1 MRDPSTPLGAG
12 LMATRPVIPAM
23 SAGAIRAVRALEER
37 VLTLPQVPIETRHV
51 LHAGMYART
60 VCIPAGVLITGAH
73 ITIPTLLIVSGHAT
87 LFIGEDDAELQGYA
101 VVPASA
107 GRKQA
112 IYAHRDT
119 LLTMLF
125 PTAARTVEEAE
136 EEFTDE
142 PERLGSRRAPTHA
155 TATGE

>member
-1 MRDPSTPLGAG
+1 MLDVV
-12 LMATRPVIPAM
+12 ATRPVIPAM
-23 SAGAIRAVRALEER
+23 SAQAIRAVRALEER
-37 VLTLPQVPIETRHV
+37 VLTLPQVPIETRHL

-60 VCIPAGVLITGAH
+60 ICVPAGVLITGAH

-87 LFIGEDDAELQGYA
+87 LFIGGEDVELKGYA
-101 VVPASA
+101 VIPASA

-112 IYAHRDT
+112 IYAHADT

-125 PTAARTVEEAE
+125 PTTARTVEEAE
-136 EEFTDE
+136 QEFTDE
-142 PERLGSRRAPTHA
+142 PDRLGSRRAPNHV

>member
-1 MRDPSTPLGAG
+1 MREPAAPLGAG
-12 LMATRPVIPAM
+12 LIATRPVIPAM

-37 VLTLPQVPIETRHV
+37 VLALPQVPIETRHV

-60 VCIPAGVLITGAH
+60 ICIPAGVLITGAH
-73 ITIPTLLIVSGHAT
+73 ITIATLLIVSGHAT
-87 LFIGEDDAELQGYA
+87 LFIGGEDVELAGYA

-112 IYAHRDT
+112 IYAHADT

-125 PTAARTVEEAE
+125 ATAAPSVEQAE
-136 EEFTDE
+136 QEFTDE
-142 PERLGSRRAPTHA
+142 PGRLASRRAANHVT
-155 TATGE
+155 TTGE

>member
-1 MRDPSTPLGAG
+1 MLDLI
-12 LMATRPVIPAM
+12 ATRPVIPAM
-23 SAGAIRAVRALEER
+23 SAQAIRAVRALEER
-37 VLTLPQVPIETRHV
+37 VLALPQVPIETRHV

-60 VCIPAGVLITGAH
+60 ICVPAGVLLTGAH

-87 LFIGEDDAELQGYA
+87 LFVGAEDVELAGYA

-112 IYAHRDT
+112 IYAHADT

-125 PTAARTVEEAE
+125 PTRAATVAAAE
-136 EEFTDE
+136 QEFTDE
-142 PERLGSRRAPTHA
+142 AGALFSRSGANHVTI
-155 TATGE
+155 TGE

>member
-1 MRDPSTPLGAG
+1 MRELI
-12 LMATRPVIPAM
+12 ATRPVIPAM
-23 SAGAIRAVRALEER
+23 SAQAIRAVRALEER
-37 VLTLPQVPIETRHV
+37 VLSLPQVKIETRHV

-60 VCIPAGVLITGAH
+60 VCVPAGVLITGAH

-87 LFIGEDDAELQGYA
+87 LFIGGEDVELKGYA

-112 IYAHRDT
+112 IYAHADT

-136 EEFTDE
+136 QEFTDE
-142 PERLGSRRAPTHA
+142 PERLCSRGAPNHVT
-155 TATGE
+155 TTGE

>member
-1 MRDPSTPLGAG
+1 MLDVV
-12 LMATRPVIPAM
+12 ATRPVIPAM
-23 SAGAIRAVRALEER
+23 SSQAIRAVRALEER

-60 VCIPAGVLITGAH
+60 ICVPAGVLITGAH

-87 LFIGEDDAELQGYA
+87 LFIGDEDVELTGYA
-101 VVPASA
+101 VIPASA

-112 IYAHRDT
+112 IYAHADT

-125 PTAARTVEEAE
+125 PTSARTVEEAE
-136 EEFTDE
+136 QEFTDE
-142 PERLGSRRAPTHA
+142 PDRLGSRRAPNHV

>member
-1 MRDPSTPLGAG
+1 MHELI
-12 LMATRPVIPAM
+12 ATRPVIPAM
-23 SAGAIRAVRALEER
+23 SAKAIRAVRVLEER
-37 VLTLPQVPIETRHV
+37 VQALPQVPIETRHV

-60 VCIPAGVLITGAH
+60 ICVPAGVLITGAH

-87 LFIGEDDAELQGYA
+87 VFIGGEDVELKGYA
-101 VVPASA
+101 VVPADA

-125 PTAARTVEEAE
+125 PTGARTVEEAE
-136 EEFTDE
+136 QQFTDE
-142 PERLGSRRAPTHA
+142 PERLGSRRAPNHVT
-155 TATGE
+155 TTGE